1 MTDKWGTSWSVSLSA
16 FENTTRLAMLT
27 VGRGHSDRRAVA
39 VCSHASVTNED
50 DEPWL
55 MDMAWAVPQ
64 FSKQQVNKAGEILV
78 REDPDFSDL
87 APDDRVNAEDAAWFE
102 YFEALDVINNWRSS
116 HNFPLNTF
124 QNGLRKK
131 GKQIDAH
138 CLIAQRIKRLSSIE
152 LKLRR
157 FGTMTLSQM
166 QDIGGCRAIV
176 SSVDRVRAL
185 CKLYAESEMKHKLHH
200 MDDYLNHPKESGY
213 RGVHLIYRY
222 HSDRKTEYGLHPV
235 WMTPA

>member
-1 MTDKWGTSWSVSLSA
+1 
-16 FENTTRLAMLT
+16 MLT
-27 VGRGHSDRRAVA
+27 IEWGHRYGRALP
-39 VCSHASVTNED
+39 VCRHASVTNED
-50 DEPWL
+50 DESWL
-55 MDMAWAVPQ
+55 TDMAWAVPQ
-64 FSKQQVNKAGEILV
+64 FSKQQVNKAGDILV
-78 REDPDFSDL
+78 REFPDFSDL
-87 APDDRVNAEDAAWFE
+87 AAEDRAGAEDAAWFE

-131 GKQIDAH
+131 GKQVDAH

-176 SSVDRVRAL
+176 SSVERVRAL

-200 MDDYLNHPKESGY
+200 TDDYLTCFCKNGSIEPGSISSSFWGRRSTILRSLRSGK
-213 RGVHLIYRY
+213 
-222 HSDRKTEYGLHPV
+222 S
-235 WMTPA
+235 